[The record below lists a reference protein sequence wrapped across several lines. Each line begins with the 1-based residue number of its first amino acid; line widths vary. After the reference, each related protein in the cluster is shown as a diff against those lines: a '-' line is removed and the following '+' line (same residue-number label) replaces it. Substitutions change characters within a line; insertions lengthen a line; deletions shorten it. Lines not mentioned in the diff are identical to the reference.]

1 LKILTEGRAVRLRRS
16 LLFALGIFA
25 SLALTAGCSKQQG
38 GAPAKTGAESGAKR
52 YRIAVVPK
60 GTIHEFWL
68 TVKAGAEKAGEETGA
83 QIIWKG
89 PSRETDIEGQIAI
102 LEGFITGRVDAIVM
116 AACDSKA
123 LIPTVRKATE
133 AGIPVVTIDS
143 GIDDDKLPVS
153 FVATDNVEGARK
165 AARELARLIGYS
177 GKVGLIPFVPGAATS
192 IMREQGFRE
201 EIRKFPKIILGP
213 VDYSQSQVDVAM
225 RVTENMLTGHKDLK
239 GIFAANESS
248 AMGAVQALETRGL
261 AGKVKLVA
269 FDAADSEIEALKR
282 GTIQALIVQN
292 PFAMGYLG
300 VKAAVDKLNG
310 KPVKKRIDTG
320 VTVVTKENMNNPE
333 IQKILYPLGK

>member
-1 LKILTEGRAVRLRRS
+1 MS
-16 LLFALGIFA
+16 LPKHAALVLLAALGIVW
-25 SLALTAGCSKQQG
+25 LAGCSRRQVGQR
-38 GAPAKTGAESGAKR
+38 APGAKQ

-68 TVKAGAEKAGEETGA
+68 TVKAGADQAGKETGC
-83 QIIWKG
+83 QVIWKG
-89 PSRETDIEGQIAI
+89 PSKETDIEGQISI
-102 LEGFITGRVDAIVM
+102 LEGFITGGVDAIVM

-123 LIPTVRKATE
+123 LIPTVKKATE

-165 AARELARLIGYS
+165 AARELARLVGGK

-201 EIRKFPKIILGP
+201 EIKKFPGIVLGA

-225 RVTENMLTGHKDLK
+225 RVTENMLTGHRDLK

-282 GTIQALIVQN
+282 GSIQALIVQN

-320 VTVVTKENMNNPE
+320 VTVVTKENMNKPE